1 MLITCSGDGATSG
14 GWDWAMRWEKTSFR
28 RTGLSKGTG
37 GGEGRGLFRKAAVLV
52 GVGSSVGFRSIKGDD
67 NRDGGAD

>member
-14 GWDWAMRWEKTSFR
+14 GWDWAIRWEETSFR
-28 RTGLSKGTG
+28 RTR

-52 GVGSSVGFRSIKGDD
+52 GVGSSVGFRSIKADD
-67 NRDGGAD
+67 NWDGGAD